1 MENEKTT
8 KQNNDKEEGTQD
20 VALTRQQKIE
30 EFLLNPDKTIFK
42 SLEDFNDSIKYIQR
56 LLGNLDLNDLE
67 KIQGENGKSPE
78 LGVDYLTEEDLDKI
92 DRFIQDRV
100 NAHWSSYP
108 TPKEIDIKIENK
120 VASEVAKIPRVKGEL
135 GTPGKP
141 GVNGSPD
148 TAEQILEKLRSLPK
162 NKRINVSDIRGLQ
175 AELNRIAQDS
185 ETSIEELR
193 DLVNS
198 FQVTIPAQTGNGGGI
213 TDINGLITEGA
224 NINITG
230 SGTLADPF
238 VINAVGM
245 GLGDV
250 VGPNGA
256 TSGNIAEFDGATG
269 LIIKDS
275 GKKVADFELIA
286 NKTTSLPTDG
296 TSDTKYPSAKAVK
309 DYADSL
315 VAGLL
320 DYRGAYDASVN
331 TFPATGGSGSAGT
344 VMKGDMWIIS
354 VAGTLGGSAV
364 QIGDSAIANVDTP
377 GQTAGNWNILNSNI
391 TYVPEDVANKKT
403 TMTGNEASNT
413 FYLTAKAI
421 YDWATGLFV
430 KKDPAST
437 PGNIMQFDA
446 NGDAHDYGWNTSSF
460 APPRPTT
467 AKVTLVDADEVTG
480 NDSANTFSQIRTTWT
495 NVKVFLK
502 TWIDGMTSTF
512 TNKTLNDITNY
523 VDADAL
529 HLKVFLNL
537 GSASTIG
544 MPVYSVTWNGA
555 NSAVEIGKARANAV
569 GTMPCIG
576 LMETA
581 GADGT
586 VGSVRVSGLLENV
599 NTNAWSEGTALYV
612 SPTTAGVLTSTKPV
626 GVSDLTQRIGT
637 VIRQH
642 ATLGIIE
649 VMGAGR
655 VNDVPNTINMIGSIN
670 EAKGVDIA
678 SATTTDIGAATGNFV
693 DVIGTT
699 TITGLGTIQ
708 AGTRRIVRFTGA
720 LLLTH
725 NATSLILPTSAN
737 ITTVAGDTAT
747 FESLG
752 SGNWVCVSY
761 QRKDGSSLLGLTPDG
776 TQTENNKRINPRLV
790 TAASYTTDT
799 GTSLSVATCDQFE
812 VTAQAGALK
821 LNNPGGTPL
830 GGQKLIVRIKDN
842 GTARALTYDTQ
853 FRAMGNAL
861 PSTTVISKTVYM
873 GFIFNATDTKWD
885 LVAVAQEV

>member
-1 MENEKTT
+1 MENNEKT
-8 KQNNDKEEGTQD
+8 KQNNEEEGVEKD

-42 SLEDFNDSIKYIQR
+42 SLEDFNEAIKYIQS

-67 KIQGENGKSPE
+67 KIQGVEGKTPE
-78 LGVDYLTEEDLDKI
+78 LGVDYLTNEDLDKI
-92 DRFIQDRV
+92 DQFINDRI
-100 NAHWSSYP
+100 NASWSSYP
-108 TPKEIDIKIENK
+108 TPAQINTTIENK
-120 VASEVAKIPRVKGEL
+120 VASEVAKIPRVKGEP

-141 GVNGSPD
+141 GTNGSPD
-148 TAEQILEKLRSLPK
+148 TAEQMIEKFRSLPK
-162 NKRINVSDIRGLQ
+162 NKKLTIADIRGLQ
-175 AELNRIAQDS
+175 NELSKMVQDQ
-185 ETSIEELR
+185 ETSIEDVMKVINSLR
-193 DLVNS
+193 I
-198 FQVTIPAQTGNGGGI
+198 TIPAAQSGGMSSVSWGQIGGTLADQTDLQDALDLKLESL
-213 TDINGLITEGA
+213 TGLITEGA
-224 NINITG
+224 NISITG

-250 VGPNGA
+250 VGPAGA
-256 TSGNIAEFDGATG
+256 VSGNLPEFDGATG

-275 GKKVADFELIA
+275 SKKVADFELVA
-286 NKTTSLPTDG
+286 NKSTNVITDG
-296 TSDTKYPSAKAVK
+296 SSDTKYPSVKAIK
-309 DYADSL
+309 DYADGL
-315 VAGLL
+315 VVGLL
-320 DYRGAYDASVN
+320 DDRGNYDPTATSLY
-331 TFPATGGSGSAGT
+331 PATGGSGTAGAIL
-344 VMKGDMWIIS
+344 KGDIWYIS
-354 VAGTLGGSAV
+354 VAGIINGHVVAVGSSV
-364 QIGDSAIANVDTP
+364 RAIADTP
-377 GQTAGNWNILNSNI
+377 AQLDANWDILNVGLG
-391 TYVPEDVANKKT
+391 YVPENIANKKT

-421 YDWATGLFV
+421 YDWATGLF
-430 KKDPAST
+430 
-437 PGNIMQFDA
+437 
-446 NGDAHDYGWNTSSF
+446 
-460 APPRPTT
+460 APLRPTAT
-467 AKVTLVDADEVTG
+467 KVTLVDADEVTG
-480 NDSANTFSQIRTTWT
+480 NDSAASFGQIKTTWA

-502 TWIDGMTSTF
+502 TWIDSMTSTF

-544 MPVYSVTWNGA
+544 MAVYSVTWNGA
-555 NSAVEIGKARANAV
+555 NSAVEVGKARANAV
-569 GTMPCIG
+569 GTMPCLG

-586 VGSVRVSGLLENV
+586 VGSVRISGLLENV

-642 ATLGIIE
+642 ATLGVIE

-655 VNDVPNTINMIGSIN
+655 TNDVPNTINMIGSIN
-670 EAKGVDIA
+670 EAKGADIA

-693 DVIGTT
+693 DVTGTT
-699 TITGLGTIQ
+699 TITGFGTIQ
-708 AGTRRIVRFTGA
+708 AGTRRMVRFTGA
-720 LLLTH
+720 LLLTY

-737 ITTVAGDTAT
+737 ITTVAGDTAI

-752 SGNWVCVSY
+752 AGNWICVNY

-861 PSTTVISKTVYM
+861 PTTTVLGKTLYM
-873 GFIFNATDTKWD
+873 GFIYNATDTKWD
-885 LVAVAQEV
+885 LVAVAQEA